1 MKGNIINM
9 RIISGKA
16 RGTKLYTLDGTATR
30 PTLDRVKESLF
41 NIIQND
47 IEDSTVLDLFSGSG
61 AIGLEF
67 LSRGAKRAVLC
78 DSSKDA
84 IKIIKQNVQKTHFE
98 EKVEVYNMEF
108 TKLVE
113 RLQNQKFDIIYIDPP
128 YATDFI
134 KISLEKI
141 IEYELVNENT
151 KIIVETDDETRIL
164 NQIEKM
170 DVEITDK
177 RKYGRATIIFLKYR
191 KTQIPR
197 KGVKNGNIHIIRNFR
212 RYIRK

>member
-177 RKYGRATIIFLKYR
+177 RKYGRATIIFLKYI

-197 KGVKNGNIHIIRNFR
+197 KG
-212 RYIRK
+212 

>member
-98 EKVEVYNMEF
+98 EKVEAYNMEF

-197 KGVKNGNIHIIRNFR
+197 KG
-212 RYIRK
+212 

>member
-191 KTQIPR
+191 KTQIP
-197 KGVKNGNIHIIRNFR
+197 KK
-212 RYIRK
+212 K

>member
-47 IEDSTVLDLFSGSG
+47 IEDSTILDLFSGSG

-78 DSSKDA
+78 DNSKDA

-98 EKVEVYNMEF
+98 EIAEIYNMEF

-141 IEYELVNENT
+141 IEYKLVNENT

-197 KGVKNGNIHIIRNFR
+197 KG
-212 RYIRK
+212 

>member
-1 MKGNIINM
+1 MKGDIISM

-16 RGTKLYTLDGTATR
+16 RGTKLYTLEGTATR

-47 IEDSTVLDLFSGSG
+47 IEDSTILDLFSGSG

-78 DSSKDA
+78 DNSKDA

-98 EKVEVYNMEF
+98 EKAEVYNMEF
-108 TKLVE
+108 TKLIE
-113 RLQNQKFDIIYIDPP
+113 RLQKQKFDIIYIDPP
-128 YATDFI
+128 YDTDFI
-134 KISLEKI
+134 KISIEKI
-141 IEYELVNENT
+141 IEYKLINEKT

-164 NQIEKM
+164 KQIEKM

-177 RKYGRATIIFLKYR
+177 RKYGRATIIFLR
-191 KTQIPR
+191 DI
-197 KGVKNGNIHIIRNFR
+197 KNTNT
-212 RYIRK
+212 

>member
-1 MKGNIINM
+1 MKGSIIRM

-16 RGTKLYTLDGTATR
+16 RGTKLYTLEGITTR
-30 PTLDRVKESLF
+30 PTLDRVKESIF
-41 NIIQND
+41 NIIQSD
-47 IEDSTVLDLFSGSG
+47 IEDSIVLDLFSGSG

-78 DSSKDA
+78 DNSKDA

-98 EKVEVYNMEF
+98 ENSEIYNMEF
-108 TKLVE
+108 TKLIE

-134 KISLEKI
+134 KISIEKI
-141 IEYELVNENT
+141 IEYKLVNENT

-197 KGVKNGNIHIIRNFR
+197 KG
-212 RYIRK
+212 

>member
-1 MKGNIINM
+1 MKGNIISM

-16 RGTKLYTLDGTATR
+16 RGTKLYTLEGTATR

-47 IEDSTVLDLFSGSG
+47 IEDSTILDLFSGSG

-67 LSRGAKRAVLC
+67 LSRGAKKAVLC
-78 DSSKDA
+78 DNSKDA

-98 EKVEVYNMEF
+98 EKAEVYNMEF
-108 TKLVE
+108 TKLIE
-113 RLQNQKFDIIYIDPP
+113 RLQKQKFDIIYIDPP
-128 YATDFI
+128 YDTDFI
-134 KISLEKI
+134 KISIEKI
-141 IEYELVNENT
+141 IEYKLINEKT

-164 NQIEKM
+164 KQIEKM

-197 KGVKNGNIHIIRNFR
+197 KG
-212 RYIRK
+212 

>member
-98 EKVEVYNMEF
+98 EKVEIYNMEF

-197 KGVKNGNIHIIRNFR
+197 KG
-212 RYIRK
+212 

>member
-151 KIIVETDDETRIL
+151 KIIVESDDETRIL

-170 DVEITDK
+170 DVENTDK

-197 KGVKNGNIHIIRNFR
+197 KG
-212 RYIRK
+212 

>member
-170 DVEITDK
+170 VEITDK

-197 KGVKNGNIHIIRNFR
+197 KG
-212 RYIRK
+212 

>member
-1 MKGNIINM
+1 MNM

-78 DSSKDA
+78 DNSKDA

-98 EKVEVYNMEF
+98 KISEIYNMEF

-141 IEYELVNENT
+141 IEYKLVNENT

-197 KGVKNGNIHIIRNFR
+197 KG
-212 RYIRK
+212 

>member
-67 LSRGAKRAVLC
+67 LSRGSKRSVLC
-78 DSSKDA
+78 DNSKDA

-98 EKVEVYNMEF
+98 EIAEIYNIEF
-108 TKLVE
+108 TKLIE

-134 KISLEKI
+134 KISIEKI
-141 IEYELVNENT
+141 IEYKLVNENT
-151 KIIVETDDETRIL
+151 KIIVETDDEKRIL
-164 NQIEKM
+164 KQIEKM

-177 RKYGRATIIFLKYR
+177 RKYGRATIIFLKYI

-197 KGVKNGNIHIIRNFR
+197 KG
-212 RYIRK
+212 

>member
-84 IKIIKQNVQKTHFE
+84 IKIIRQNVQKTHFE

-197 KGVKNGNIHIIRNFR
+197 KG
-212 RYIRK
+212 

>member
-1 MKGNIINM
+1 M
-9 RIISGKA
+9 RVISGTA
-16 RGTKLYTLDGTATR
+16 RGTKLNSIESLSTR
-30 PTLDRVKESLF
+30 PTLDRVKESVF
-41 NIIQND
+41 NIIQNQ
-47 IEDSTVLDLFSGSG
+47 IQDSIILDLFSGSG

-197 KGVKNGNIHIIRNFR
+197 KG
-212 RYIRK
+212 

>member
-1 MKGNIINM
+1 MKGSIIRM

-16 RGTKLYTLDGTATR
+16 RGTKLYTLEGITTR
-30 PTLDRVKESLF
+30 PTLDRVKESIF
-41 NIIQND
+41 NIIQSD
-47 IEDSTVLDLFSGSG
+47 IEDSIVLDLFSGSG

-78 DSSKDA
+78 DNSKDA

-98 EKVEVYNMEF
+98 EIAEIYNMEF

-113 RLQNQKFDIIYIDPP
+113 RLQYQKFNIIYIDPP

-134 KISLEKI
+134 KISIEKI
-141 IEYELVNENT
+141 IEYKLVNENT

-177 RKYGRATIIFLKYR
+177 RKYGRATIIFLKYI

-197 KGVKNGNIHIIRNFR
+197 KG
-212 RYIRK
+212 

>member
-170 DVEITDK
+170 DVEITGK

-197 KGVKNGNIHIIRNFR
+197 KG
-212 RYIRK
+212 

>member
-1 MKGNIINM
+1 MKGDIISM

-16 RGTKLYTLDGTATR
+16 RGTKLYTLEGMATR

-47 IEDSTVLDLFSGSG
+47 IEDSTILDLFSGSG

-78 DSSKDA
+78 DNSKDA

-98 EKVEVYNMEF
+98 EKAEVYNMEF
-108 TKLVE
+108 TKLIE
-113 RLQNQKFDIIYIDPP
+113 RLQKQKFDIIYIDPP
-128 YATDFI
+128 YDTDFI
-134 KISLEKI
+134 KISIEKI
-141 IEYELVNENT
+141 IEYKLINEKT

-164 NQIEKM
+164 KQIEKM

-177 RKYGRATIIFLKYR
+177 RKYGRATIIFLR
-191 KTQIPR
+191 DI
-197 KGVKNGNIHIIRNFR
+197 KNTNT
-212 RYIRK
+212 

>member
-113 RLQNQKFDIIYIDPP
+113 RLQNQKFDIIYIDTP

-197 KGVKNGNIHIIRNFR
+197 KG
-212 RYIRK
+212 

>member
-113 RLQNQKFDIIYIDPP
+113 ILQNQKFDIIYIDPP

-141 IEYELVNENT
+141 IEYKLVNENT

-197 KGVKNGNIHIIRNFR
+197 KG
-212 RYIRK
+212 

>member
-177 RKYGRATIIFLKYR
+177 RKYGRATIIFLNL
-191 KTQIPR
+191 
-197 KGVKNGNIHIIRNFR
+197 KN
-212 RYIRK
+212 KKA

>member
-128 YATDFI
+128 Y
-134 KISLEKI
+134 
-141 IEYELVNENT
+141 
-151 KIIVETDDETRIL
+151 
-164 NQIEKM
+164 KM
-170 DVEITDK
+170 DLAIKAIELIEELELILS
-177 RKYGRATIIFLKYR
+177 RYC
-191 KTQIPR
+191 P
-197 KGVKNGNIHIIRNFR
+197 NILLFHYNNQHIGQEHH
-212 RYIRK
+212 

>member
-9 RIISGKA
+9 RIISGTA
-16 RGTKLYTLDGTATR
+16 RGTKLYTLEGIATR
-30 PTLDRVKESLF
+30 PTLDRVKESIF
-41 NIIQND
+41 NIIQNN

-78 DSSKDA
+78 DNSKDA

-98 EKVEVYNMEF
+98 EKAEVYNIEF
-108 TKLVE
+108 TKLIE

-134 KISLEKI
+134 KISLEKV
-141 IEYELVNENT
+141 IEYKLINENS

-164 NQIEKM
+164 KQIEKM

-197 KGVKNGNIHIIRNFR
+197 KG
-212 RYIRK
+212 

>member
-98 EKVEVYNMEF
+98 EKVEIYNMEF

-113 RLQNQKFDIIYIDPP
+113 RLQNQKFDITYIDPP

-141 IEYELVNENT
+141 IEYKLVNENT

-197 KGVKNGNIHIIRNFR
+197 KG
-212 RYIRK
+212 

>member
-1 MKGNIINM
+1 MKGSIIRM

-16 RGTKLYTLDGTATR
+16 RGTKLYTLEGITTR
-30 PTLDRVKESLF
+30 PTLDRVKESIF
-41 NIIQND
+41 NIIQSD
-47 IEDSTVLDLFSGSG
+47 IEDSIVLDLFSGSG

-78 DSSKDA
+78 DNSKDA

-98 EKVEVYNMEF
+98 ENSEIYNMEF
-108 TKLVE
+108 TKLIE

-134 KISLEKI
+134 KISIKKI
-141 IEYELVNENT
+141 IEYKLVNENT

-177 RKYGRATIIFLKYR
+177 RKYGRATIIFLKYI

-197 KGVKNGNIHIIRNFR
+197 KG
-212 RYIRK
+212 